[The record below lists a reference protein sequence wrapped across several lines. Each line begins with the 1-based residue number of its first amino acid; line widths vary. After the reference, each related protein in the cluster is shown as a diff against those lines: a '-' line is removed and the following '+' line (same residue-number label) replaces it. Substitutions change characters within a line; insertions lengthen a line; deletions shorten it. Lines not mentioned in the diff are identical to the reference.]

1 MSQPPK
7 PTLEERLEAL
17 AQSLELLYRDKQQ
30 DAAAIHDLALAAQ
43 RHDAQIAQ
51 QGANIDQ
58 LAAIARDA
66 LASVQSLERIATA
79 YQRRLDGHEERI
91 EDVEK

>member
-1 MSQPPK
+1 MSEPPK

-43 RHDAQIAQ
+43 RHDAQIT
-51 QGANIDQ
+51 Q
-58 LAAIARDA
+58 LVAIARDA

-79 YQRRLDGHEERI
+79 HQRRSDES
-91 EDVEK
+91 